1 MNMSDNIPPATEKYA
16 KLPVDY
22 DTGESGEEIYQ
33 PNSSELKED
42 VTVQELTGVVYDEEP
57 LSSSDDEFSSG
68 YDNNIE
74 ADVAEFMVEEHLTQ
88 KTRNRL
94 LALLRKHGH
103 NDLPKDCRTLT
114 RTPHIVNVVNNVV
127 ASMCILV

>member
-1 MNMSDNIPPATEKYA
+1 MAQYKRKYRDAVKQVTLWMADDDMPDDIPPAAEKYA
-16 KLPVDY
+16 KLPVDD
-22 DTGESGEEIYQ
+22 DTGESELSDEHISQ

-68 YDNNIE
+68 NDNNIE
-74 ADVAEFMVEEHLTQ
+74 ADVAEFMVEERLTR

-94 LALLRKHGH
+94 R
-103 NDLPKDCRTLT
+103 
-114 RTPHIVNVVNNVV
+114 
-127 ASMCILV
+127 